1 MTIGQKK
8 RLGLLIPSS
17 NTTMEYEF
25 SRWLPSSVT
34 MHTSRM
40 PIAAE
45 VTEESLIEMAGAS
58 VDSARLL
65 ADCRV
70 DLILYGCTSGSF
82 VKGKGFDE
90 KVEEDIGRATG
101 IPAISTSGCVLDALK
116 HTEARRVAVYTP
128 YIDEI
133 NQRARVFLQDNG
145 FEVTALYGLG
155 LIDNIAVGQIDPA
168 GVFKMVFENDRH
180 GASVAFISCT
190 NLRTFEVITP
200 LSKVLGIP
208 VITSNQ
214 ASLWGALRALGWEG
228 SFDFIFP
235 SLERRF

>member
-25 SRWLPSSVT
+25 SGWLPSSVT

-58 VDSARLL
+58 VGSARLL

-70 DLILYGCTSGSF
+70 DVILYGCTSGSF

-90 KVEEDIGRATG
+90 KVEEDIHRATG
-101 IPAISTSGCVLDALK
+101 IPTVSTSGCVLDALK
-116 HTEARRVAVYTP
+116 HTGARRVAVYTP

-155 LIDNIAVGQIDPA
+155 LVDNIAVGQIDPA
-168 GVFKMVFENDRH
+168 EVFKMVFGNDRC
-180 GASVAFISCT
+180 GASVVFISCT
-190 NLRTFEVITP
+190 NLRTFEIVTP
-200 LSKVLGIP
+200 L
-208 VITSNQ
+208 Q
-214 ASLWGALRALGWEG
+214 R
-228 SFDFIFP
+228 
-235 SLERRF
+235 LERRYSPPLRGGRNTTVGCR